1 VAEAKPK
8 NPFRIVQG
16 GDRDHQKYRL
26 YGPESK
32 LPQHAQ
38 VLEHEMPGADNTQ
51 NDQIV
56 EEEFKQ

>member
-1 VAEAKPK
+1 MAEAKPK
-8 NPFRIVQG
+8 NPFRIVQE
-16 GDRDHQKYRL
+16 GDRDLQKYRL

-38 VLEHEMPGADNTQ
+38 VLEHDMPAPDNTQ
-51 NDQIV
+51 NDQHI